1 MLLLMK
7 RMLVKHNYY
16 LIFEDLKDI
25 PKKQREANKR
35 GIDIFSIDYPP
46 RSVTY
51 EVAIDRV
58 DALLNPSELD
68 DLLKE
73 NLKKLNS
80 LRNQL
85 EHYAIDVDR
94 NEIVQVLEAIQQ
106 PILNLFEQHL
116 GSLAQL
122 HTLQVKQ
129 AMKVVDAAFNETN
142 AC

>member
-1 MLLLMK
+1 MI
-7 RMLVKHNYY
+7 HYY